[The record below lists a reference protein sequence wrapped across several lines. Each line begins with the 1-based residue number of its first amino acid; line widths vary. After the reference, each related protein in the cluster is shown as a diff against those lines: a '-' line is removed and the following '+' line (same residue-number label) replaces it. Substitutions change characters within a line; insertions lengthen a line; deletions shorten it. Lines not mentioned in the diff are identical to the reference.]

1 MSFPTTNWAIL
12 AKATV
17 HGDDAGRRA
26 MGELCEI
33 YWNPVYVAVRASGMG
48 VEDAKDQTQSFFR
61 CLMENSTLR
70 KAERARGK
78 FRSFLLTVLWRF
90 LRDERDKTFAKKRGG
105 DTPIDS
111 LENVMEGDL
120 PQEAAP
126 MAEALDREWGLALFE
141 RVMAIMRA
149 EVAESRGEE
158 VWETLRQ
165 FLPGSLSTPPMGEA
179 AAALGLTESGLRSEV
194 HRLRQ
199 RCREVLRFELITTV
213 SSPDEIHDELVYL
226 GRVLRMRWGGAVAE
240 K

>member
-1 MSFPTTNWAIL
+1 MSFPTTNWKML
-12 AKATV
+12 AQATV
-17 HGDDAGRRA
+17 HGDEAGRSA

-33 YWNPVYVAVRASGMG
+33 YWNPVYVAVRASGLG

-70 KAERARGK
+70 RAQKARGK

-90 LRDERDKTFAKKRGG
+90 LRDERDKSSAKKRGG
-105 DTPIDS
+105 DTGIDS
-111 LENVMEGDL
+111 MEEVADEDL
-120 PQEAAP
+120 PHEAGP
-126 MAEALDREWGLALFE
+126 MMEALDREWGMALFD
-141 RVMAIMRA
+141 RVMAVMRE
-149 EVAESRGEE
+149 EVVESRGEE
-158 VWETLRQ
+158 VWQTLRQ
-165 FLPGSLSTPPMGEA
+165 FLPGSLSSPPIADA

-213 SSPDEIHDELVYL
+213 TSPEEIQEELAYL
-226 GRVLRMRWGGAVAE
+226 GRVLRVRWGGLATE